1 MKKYKSVCHKIMASL
16 CAICLLAVLIPTSH
30 MFVAEA
36 SANNEADIVDLVSNY
51 MHARKSVLVNGTSDK
66 LHCFAVEGI
75 VSDEVNHKEVL
86 DDEGILISDSSFV
99 ITNVEEDGINTS
111 VDLLEAISYSS
122 HGNHANSEVAHS
134 LRIMSDEKDNPI
146 VVSDIYAEALSSFES
161 CSYIA
166 PDELAEASALAL
178 GGNSSSS
185 CLEYMART
193 QIGYKEKASNSNL
206 DSFTANAGS
215 ADYTKY
221 GAWYGLNPAPWCAM
235 FVSWCAR
242 QVNIPTSVIPQYS
255 SCTAG
260 MATFKDM
267 NVFTYSSTYG
277 GSYSPKVGDIFFVGT
292 NKSASTHTGIV
303 VARTNSTVTVV
314 DGNWSNQ
321 VSSHTYKLTDS
332 SLVGFAH
339 PNYSTSSHSRVNK
352 GTYYQCSCCGM
363 TATSIPEIS

>member
-1 MKKYKSVCHKIMASL
+1 M
-16 CAICLLAVLIPTSH
+16 
-30 MFVAEA
+30 
-36 SANNEADIVDLVSNY
+36 
-51 MHARKSVLVNGTSDK
+51 
-66 LHCFAVEGI
+66 
-75 VSDEVNHKEVL
+75 
-86 DDEGILISDSSFV
+86 

-111 VDLLEAISYSS
+111 VDLLEAISYST

-166 PDELAEASALAL
+166 PDELTEASALAL

-267 NVFTYSSTYG
+267 NAFTYSSTYG
-277 GSYSPKVGDIFFVGT
+277 GSYTPKVGDIFFVGT

-339 PNYSTSSHSRVNK
+339 PNYSTSSHSWVNK
-352 GTYYQCSCCGM
+352 GAYYQCSCCGM

>member
-16 CAICLLAVLIPTSH
+16 CTICLLAVLIPTSH
-30 MFVAEA
+30 TFITEA
-36 SANNEADIVDLVSNY
+36 SANNETDIVDLVSNY
-51 MHARKSVLVNGTSDK
+51 MHARKSVLMNGTSDK

-86 DDEGILISDSSFV
+86 DDEGILIFDSSFV

-111 VDLLEAISYSS
+111 VDLLEAISYST

-166 PDELAEASALAL
+166 PDELTEASALAL

-260 MATFKDM
+260 MATFKDILILSRGK
-267 NVFTYSSTYG
+267 NGVLSHGRNAADLDGILGEGQVWLGECASVPHIDLIAGTAAGERHTAAVFLAADLHRIFREPLEHFCE
-277 GSYSPKVGDIFFVGT
+277 GSG
-292 NKSASTHTGIV
+292 
-303 VARTNSTVTVV
+303 
-314 DGNWSNQ
+314 
-321 VSSHTYKLTDS
+321 
-332 SLVGFAH
+332 
-339 PNYSTSSHSRVNK
+339 RVNESAVLLH
-352 GTYYQCSCCGM
+352 GEWQHLYEGNLQIG
-363 TATSIPEIS
+363 